1 MFNKVPHQH
10 LLHKLQYYGVG
21 NKTLKLIQSFLTDRK
36 QQVAL
41 EGTLSSS
48 ATVLL
53 GVPKGTVLGP
63 LLFLTCIN
71 NLPDAVQHSSA
82 RFSADDSLLYR
93 RTKDQ
98 QDQAL
103 LQEDFDSL
111 EEWEYMWRMEF
122 KPSKYNVICIMP
134 NKQRKVLTSSHFL
147 HGQTLETTNAS
158 KYLGITISSVLSWST
173 HVEDVAAWGN
183 RTVGF
188 LQRKYRE
195 CTPKDKSVTYTTTV
209 RPTLEY
215 VSAVWDSHKQKDIR
229 LLEKVQRWA
238 AWYVTNNYTDRS
250 PGTVT
255 PMLEYLMWSNLEHR
269 RRQVCLGML
278 YKINKGLVN
287 INPASFFLHFDPRTR
302 GTQRLYQEETQ
313 HPVLF
318 HSFFPRTVYK
328 WNLFPTSISSAPSL
342 ESFQSRLVRSPHLS
356 MNIKIMY
363 IVFTTSAPVFCFNK
377 TQGTDRDHL
386 LTHIAAGLA
395 MLCESPVLHRKKS
408 RLADDVLN
416 VTMITP

>member
-1 MFNKVPHQH
+1 M
-10 LLHKLQYYGVG
+10 
-21 NKTLKLIQSFLTDRK
+21 
-36 QQVAL
+36 AL

-53 GVPKGTVLGP
+53 GVPQGTVLGP

-173 HVEDVAAWGN
+173 HVEDVAA
-183 RTVGF
+183 
-188 LQRKYRE
+188 
-195 CTPKDKSVTYTTTV
+195 
-209 RPTLEY
+209 
-215 VSAVWDSHKQKDIR
+215 
-229 LLEKVQRWA
+229 
-238 AWYVTNNYTDRS
+238 
-250 PGTVT
+250 
-255 PMLEYLMWSNLEHR
+255 
-269 RRQVCLGML
+269 
-278 YKINKGLVN
+278 
-287 INPASFFLHFDPRTR
+287 
-302 GTQRLYQEETQ
+302 
-313 HPVLF
+313 
-318 HSFFPRTVYK
+318 
-328 WNLFPTSISSAPSL
+328 
-342 ESFQSRLVRSPHLS
+342 
-356 MNIKIMY
+356 
-363 IVFTTSAPVFCFNK
+363 
-377 TQGTDRDHL
+377 
-386 LTHIAAGLA
+386 
-395 MLCESPVLHRKKS
+395 
-408 RLADDVLN
+408 
-416 VTMITP
+416 